1 MSSYMPNYSSQKPLA
16 ALGGSVGSNSSGV
29 NSHLLKMLCPNTAIG
44 SIIGRG
50 GSVINELNQ
59 KTGARIRLSQN
70 QDFFPM
76 TNDRVI
82 SISGDLESI
91 ETAIG
96 ELITRIIE
104 VSNIFFLE
112 KHSCNCLNREFDGPS
127 CSHGRICRYALK
139 TIGQQCSCFFTRKL
153 LHLALSFI

>member
-1 MSSYMPNYSSQKPLA
+1 MELKLLSHVPQMAA
-16 ALGGSVGSNSSGV
+16 ALGGSVGGGSSGAH
-29 NSHLLKMLCPNTAIG
+29 SHLLKMLCPNTAIG

-70 QDFFPM
+70 QDFFPL

-82 SISGDLESI
+82 SISGDLESL
-91 ETAIG
+91 ETAIA

-104 VSNIFFLE
+104 VSNDFISRSVFL
-112 KHSCNCLNREFDGPS
+112 
-127 CSHGRICRYALK
+127 
-139 TIGQQCSCFFTRKL
+139 KL
-153 LHLALSFI
+153 SK

>member
-1 MSSYMPNYSSQKPLA
+1 MQLKLLSHVLQMAA
-16 ALGGSVGSNSSGV
+16 ALGGSVGGGSSGAH
-29 NSHLLKMLCPNTAIG
+29 SYLLKMLCPNTAIG

-70 QDFFPM
+70 QDFFPL

-82 SISGDLESI
+82 SISGDLESL
-91 ETAIG
+91 ETAIA

-104 VSNIFFLE
+104 VSNDFI
-112 KHSCNCLNREFDGPS
+112 SRS
-127 CSHGRICRYALK
+127 VILK
-139 TIGQQCSCFFTRKL
+139 SSK
-153 LHLALSFI
+153 